1 MPVPPPL
8 PRGIPA
14 AQRLPVRAGGRV
26 LSTPPRIVHTP
37 TRRQRRRMC
46 MPCRCMPNPPLA
58 TGNRTRHVC
67 AADNLQTRCKQ
78 QAPQSPPQTIP
89 GNRAEIGKML
99 ALKGFRR
106 CPSAH
111 QMHQL
116 TSYADGFDGLGG
128 GLEGKIGERS
138 IRRNLRRYSEHAR
151 IGAEELI
158 VIRRFSSSTV
168 KKRSVQARLLI
179 FPAIRRT
186 GRCEPRI
193 AKSGSFL

>member
-1 MPVPPPL
+1 MGASAL
-8 PRGIPA
+8 PE
-14 AQRLPVRAGGRV
+14 QRLDNGRAAGTNATPVAEKARV
-26 LSTPPRIVHTP
+26 YVLPLYAESA
-37 TRRQRRRMC
+37 
-46 MPCRCMPNPPLA
+46 PC
-58 TGNRTRHVC
+58 NRKSHRHVC

-78 QAPQSPPQTIP
+78 QAPESPPQTIP
-89 GNRAEIGKML
+89 GNRAEVGKMP

-111 QMHQL
+111 QMRQL

>member
-1 MPVPPPL
+1 MA
-8 PRGIPA
+8 RG
-14 AQRLPVRAGGRV
+14 V
-26 LSTPPRIVHTP
+26 LSTQRLSV
-37 TRRQRRRMC
+37 RRRGPCPVHVVRTVRTPIRQQRKRRC

-78 QAPQSPPQTIP
+78 QAPESPPQTIP
-89 GNRAEIGKML
+89 GNRAEVGKMP
-99 ALKGFRR
+99 APKGSRR
-106 CPSAH
+106 CDPTHRKRPLS
-111 QMHQL
+111 
-116 TSYADGFDGLGG
+116 SYADGFDGLGG